1 VLSPDRALNDTRS
14 RHRAFLNRYYGA
26 SRFIYDA
33 TRKYYLFGRD
43 GALRDLAEDRAWS
56 TLVEVGLG
64 TGRNL
69 ARLHR
74 ARPDA
79 RLGGLEAS
87 DAMIEHARSKCPWA
101 RIAQG
106 FAEDAPLA
114 DVLGSRPDRV
124 LFSYCLS
131 MVGDRAVALENARR
145 AVSEGGAVVVVDF
158 ADFAGWPEA
167 AANAFRS
174 YLETF
179 RVKPLASDDLRD
191 AASIRRGPGGYYVCA
206 TFGPLAS

>member
-1 VLSPDRALNDTRS
+1 MNDPQAD
-14 RHRAFLNRYYGA
+14 HRDFLNRYYGA

-43 GALRDLAEDRAWS
+43 GVLRDLVGDRAWT

-69 ARLHR
+69 ARLRR

-87 DAMIEHARSKCPWA
+87 DAMVKHARAKCPWA
-101 RIAQG
+101 RVAHG
-106 FAEDAPLA
+106 FAEDASLV
-114 DVLGSRPDRV
+114 DVLGERPDRV

-131 MVGDRAVALENARR
+131 MVSDRAAALSNARR
-145 AVSEGGAVVVVDF
+145 ALSDRGEVVVVDF
-158 ADFAGWPEA
+158 ADFAGWPARAADLFRAYLGAFRVRPLGAEDLRGA
-167 AANAFRS
+167 AAI
-174 YLETF
+174 EC
-179 RVKPLASDDLRD
+179 
-191 AASIRRGPGGYYVCA
+191 GPGGYYVRA
-206 TFGPLAS
+206 TFRALSS

>member
-1 VLSPDRALNDTRS
+1 LIDARAD
-14 RHRAFLNRYYGA
+14 HRAFLNRYYGV

-43 GALRDLAEDRAWS
+43 GVLRDLAADRRWA

-69 ARLHR
+69 ARLRR

-87 DAMIEHARSKCPWA
+87 DAMLEHAQAKCPWA

-114 DVLGSRPDRV
+114 DVLGERPDRV

-131 MVGDRAVALENARR
+131 MVGDRAAALTNARR
-145 AVSEGGAVVVVDF
+145 ALSDRGEVVVVDF
-158 ADFAGWPEA
+158 ADFAGWPAGA
-167 AANAFRS
+167 ADAFRS
-174 YLETF
+174 YLGTF
-179 RVKPLASDDLRD
+179 RVKPLGAEDLRG
-191 AASIRRGPGGYYVCA
+191 ASTVRRGPGGYYVCA
-206 TFGPLAS
+206 TFARAAS

>member
-1 VLSPDRALNDTRS
+1 VLQPDRALSDARS
-14 RHRAFLNRYYGA
+14 DHRAFLNRYYGA

-43 GALRDLAEDRAWS
+43 GALRDLAADPAWS

-87 DAMIEHARSKCPWA
+87 DAMIEHARAKCPWA

-106 FAEDAPLA
+106 FAEDASLA
-114 DVLGSRPDRV
+114 DVLGARPDRV

-131 MVGDRAVALENARR
+131 MVRDRAVALANARR
-145 AVSEGGAVVVVDF
+145 AVSERGAVIVVDF
-158 ADFAGWPEA
+158 ADFAGWPKR

-191 AASIRRGPGGYYVCA
+191 ASSIRRGPGGYYVSA
-206 TFGPLAS
+206 TFGPLGS

>member
-1 VLSPDRALNDTRS
+1 MSDARS
-14 RHRAFLNRYYGA
+14 DHRAFLNRYYGA

-79 RLGGLEAS
+79 RLGGVEAS
-87 DAMIEHARSKCPWA
+87 DAMIEHARAKCPWA
-101 RIAQG
+101 RISHG
-106 FAEDAPLA
+106 FAEDAPIA
-114 DVLGSRPDRV
+114 DVLGARPDRV

-131 MVGDRAVALENARR
+131 MVGDRTVALENARR
-145 AVSEGGAVVVVDF
+145 GVSERGAVVVVDF

-174 YLETF
+174 YLGTF

-191 AASIRRGPGGYYVCA
+191 ASSIRRGPGGYYVCA
-206 TFGPLAS
+206 TFGRLAS

>member
-1 VLSPDRALNDTRS
+1 LSDARS
-14 RHRAFLNRYYGA
+14 DHRAFLNRYYGA

-43 GALRDLAEDRAWS
+43 GALRDLAADRAWS

-87 DAMIEHARSKCPWA
+87 DAMIEHARAKCPWA

-114 DVLGSRPDRV
+114 DVLGARPDRV

-145 AVSEGGAVVVVDF
+145 AVSERGAVVVVDF
-158 ADFAGWPEA
+158 ADFAGWPQRA
-167 AANAFRS
+167 ARAFRT

-191 AASIRRGPGGYYVCA
+191 AASVRRGPGGYYVCA

>member
-1 VLSPDRALNDTRS
+1 LIDARAD
-14 RHRAFLNRYYGA
+14 HRDFLNRYYGA

-43 GALRDLAEDRAWS
+43 GVLRDLAEDRRWT

-69 ARLHR
+69 ARLRR

-87 DAMIEHARSKCPWA
+87 DAMIEHARAKCPWA
-101 RIAQG
+101 RVAHG
-106 FAEDAPLA
+106 FAEDAPLTE
-114 DVLGSRPDRV
+114 VLGERPDRV

-131 MVGDRAVALENARR
+131 MVGDRAAALSNARR
-145 AVSEGGAVVVVDF
+145 ALSDRGEVVVVDF
-158 ADFAGWPEA
+158 ADFAGWPA
-167 AANAFRS
+167 RVADLFRS
-174 YLETF
+174 YLRSF
-179 RVKPLASDDLRD
+179 RVRPLGAEDLRG
-191 AASIRRGPGGYYVCA
+191 AAAIERGPGGYYVRA
-206 TFGPLAS
+206 TFGHLTA

>member
-1 VLSPDRALNDTRS
+1 LSDARS
-14 RHRAFLNRYYGA
+14 DHRAFLNRYYGA

-43 GALRDLAEDRAWS
+43 GALRDLAADRAWS

-87 DAMIEHARSKCPWA
+87 DAMIEHARAKCPWA

-114 DVLGSRPDRV
+114 DVLGARPDRV

-145 AVSEGGAVVVVDF
+145 AVSERGAVVVVDF
-158 ADFAGWPEA
+158 ADFAGWPERA
-167 AANAFRS
+167 ASAFRA
-174 YLETF
+174 YLGTF
-179 RVKPLASDDLRD
+179 RVKPLASDDLRG
-191 AASIRRGPGGYYVCA
+191 AASVRRGPGGYYVCA